1 MAGRAVQGTIIIIDI
16 DKMEETVD
24 ERGWSRYR
32 PNPATGR
39 LTGLVERFASRWG
52 ARVLYGL
59 DYDRGTEEAV
69 MEIPLVDPWEVERDL
84 VEIAKSMEEEGVT
97 VTIVAVSGPVGVDK
111 PRDRREAY
119 SGPRR
124 RVARILR
131 SLKRRGGAVVYIEGR
146 IVYRSPK

>member
-1 MAGRAVQGTIIIIDI
+1 MAERVVYGTIIIIDI
-16 DKMEETVD
+16 DRMEETVR
-24 ERGWSRYR
+24 ERGWSRYK

-39 LTGLVERFASRWG
+39 LTGLVEALASKWG

-59 DYDRGTEEAV
+59 DTERGTEEAV
-69 MEIPLVDPWEVERDL
+69 IEVPLVEPWELESDL
-84 VEIAKSMEEEGVT
+84 IEIARSMEEEGVT
-97 VTIVAVSGPVGVDK
+97 VTIVAVRGPVGVDK

-131 SLKRRGGAVVYIEGR
+131 RLKRIGGAMVYIEGR